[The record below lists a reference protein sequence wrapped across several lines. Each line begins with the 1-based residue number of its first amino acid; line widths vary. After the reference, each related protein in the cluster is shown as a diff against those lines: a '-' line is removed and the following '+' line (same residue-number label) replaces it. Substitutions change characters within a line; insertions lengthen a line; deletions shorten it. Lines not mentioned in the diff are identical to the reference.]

1 MWVPAVLVSPL
12 AVPGRPSAVVLHRP
26 AAAPLA
32 VVLCTVH
39 IAAAAVALLVAA
51 VVPHTVQQHTA
62 VVGWL
67 RWV

>member
-1 MWVPAVLVSPL
+1 MSTL

-39 IAAAAVALLVAA
+39 IAAVAAVALLVAA
-51 VVPHTVQQHTA
+51 VVPHTVQQRTA
-62 VVGWL
+62 GVGWL
-67 RWV
+67 TWL